1 MTRET
6 EVAHLKE
13 VLKQLE
19 VQNFD
24 GVVTELPDSS
34 DGLNFLIDFS
44 VDEEKL
50 KELLSFLEE
59 HSDLDVSSMISRL
72 DIEV

>member
-1 MTRET
+1 M
-6 EVAHLKE
+6 AHLKE